1 MKYYT
6 AAALGRTLGLSEDTV
21 KGMVRSGVIQ
31 RGKAENG
38 FLLLEPSAREI
49 IAELSRTDRDDK
61 PMSYEDERARL
72 MRAKRQSAEYD
83 LGLRKKELHT
93 SEDIELTVT
102 AVLMR
107 FRSKL
112 RALPA
117 RLAPQ
122 CALTSDKQGVYEL
135 LKRATDETLEELSDL
150 EGLLTEEGESA
161 DAIEQPIEQSIEH

>member
-1 MKYYT
+1 
-6 AAALGRTLGLSEDTV
+6 
-21 KGMVRSGVIQ
+21 
-31 RGKAENG
+31 
-38 FLLLEPSAREI
+38 
-49 IAELSRTDRDDK
+49 
-61 PMSYEDERARL
+61 MSYEDERARF

-93 SEDIELTVT
+93 SEDIELTVS

-122 CALTSDKQGVYEL
+122 CAITSDKQEIYEI
-135 LKRATDETLEELSDL
+135 LKKATNETLEELSDL
-150 EGLLTEEGESA
+150 EGLLAEEDTDEDTTEH
-161 DAIEQPIEQSIEH
+161 PIEHPAVMSAE